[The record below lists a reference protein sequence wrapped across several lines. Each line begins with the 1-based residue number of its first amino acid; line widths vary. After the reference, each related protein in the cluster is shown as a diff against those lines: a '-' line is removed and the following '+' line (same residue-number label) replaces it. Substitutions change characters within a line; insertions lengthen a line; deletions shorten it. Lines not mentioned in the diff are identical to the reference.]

1 MIKRVNLHLLNLYC
15 YTLFLLFSAVGI
27 PALTAFVAV
36 TRLFQSHRGTMKRFR
51 RAISWY
57 GKLVTAIPFP
67 FIRLNYED
75 HSGNRREEGPFIFV
89 SNHRSASDA
98 FLMCVLPHECVQIV
112 NVWPFRIPVLGLY
125 ARFSGYLNI
134 RKMSHE
140 EFMTRGIRLLKDG
153 VSIIFFPEGT
163 RSASRTMGS
172 FHGAAFRLALES
184 HASVVPLCISGN
196 ENIPPKGS
204 LMLRPGTIRVRRLPA
219 ITWDEYKDLSPYA
232 FKNRVWHIID
242 AELTRMEGGNGMQ
255 KESGSWDRD
264 RERPAPAAGQ
274 PSTRALVRTQV
285 RH

>member
-1 MIKRVNLHLLNLYC
+1 MLYRMKLFILNLYC
-15 YTLFLLFSAVGI
+15 YTCFLLLSAIAI
-27 PALTAFVAV
+27 PALTLGVAV
-36 TRLFQSHRGTMKRFR
+36 SRIFMSHRRTMKRFR

-57 GKLVTAIPFP
+57 GKIITSIPYP
-67 FIRLNYED
+67 LIKLRSED
-75 HSGNRREEGPFIFV
+75 RGKNGAEGPFIFIC
-89 SNHRSASDA
+89 NHRAASDA

-140 EFMTRGIRLLKDG
+140 QFMGQATKLLSDG

-163 RSASRTMGS
+163 RSASKTMGS

-184 HASVVPLCISGN
+184 KAAVVPLCITGN

-204 LMLRPGTIRVRRLPA
+204 LLLHPGAIRVRRLPA
-219 ITWDEYKDLSPYA
+219 ITWDEYKDLNAFA

-242 AELTRMEGGNGMQ
+242 NELSVMD
-255 KESGSWDRD
+255 KDS
-264 RERPAPAAGQ
+264 
-274 PSTRALVRTQV
+274 
-285 RH
+285 